1 LINPALAGLAVPIET
16 LTPDPENARIH
27 DDRNIALIM
36 ESLTRYGQ
44 QTPLVVRG
52 GVVLKGNATL
62 EAAKRLGWREIAA
75 IPFHQK
81 TGVRGYK
88 LVDNR
93 AAELAAWGPILGG
106 ELQKLMDDGEDMGA
120 LGWNKDEL
128 EPYFREEAEAKDV
141 IPKVPKVAVT
151 KLGDV
156 IKLGRHI
163 LFCGDSTDPDTMV
176 RLAPYGPAA
185 LIFTSPPYWVGMP
198 YEYQENVKEIDEF
211 IFHAAMIIVDMTRKD
226 NGRIIINTGTGNGR
240 QFSGEVETL
249 LLIDRWANALRGYG
263 WLLRHLRMW
272 VKSGGLPAIIPPRND
287 FIDQHSEFI
296 GTFYHPDG
304 KQRGQNRVG
313 EPWVQQGF
321 IDNLPGKATQE
332 SAGEHCASFPLE
344 LPRRFIRLYTLEEE
358 TVFDPFGGA
367 GTTLIACENQ
377 GRRCVMV
384 ERDPRYCDV
393 IIERFKN
400 FTQLDT
406 AKTT

>member
-1 LINPALAGLAVPIET
+1 MTKKTGGHNGRKTSEGYPGKNPVGDRLEGERASGRGNRSAGGAVDYRRQADKTRTGKAGVVQRSGWKPEDREGQSSDLVRSGQGDHEHQEGGPVFGDESGPSGRSAPAGDVPRRPPGRTGRETPGRNGPGTRRGRSHPGGEVLINPALAGLAVPIET

-163 LFCGDSTDPDTMV
+163 LFCGVSTDPDTPV

-211 IFHAAMIIVDMTRKD
+211 
-226 NGRIIINTGTGNGR
+226 
-240 QFSGEVETL
+240 
-249 LLIDRWANALRGYG
+249 
-263 WLLRHLRMW
+263 
-272 VKSGGLPAIIPPRND
+272 
-287 FIDQHSEFI
+287 
-296 GTFYHPDG
+296 
-304 KQRGQNRVG
+304 
-313 EPWVQQGF
+313 
-321 IDNLPGKATQE
+321 
-332 SAGEHCASFPLE
+332 
-344 LPRRFIRLYTLEEE
+344 
-358 TVFDPFGGA
+358 
-367 GTTLIACENQ
+367 
-377 GRRCVMV
+377 
-384 ERDPRYCDV
+384 
-393 IIERFKN
+393 
-400 FTQLDT
+400 
-406 AKTT
+406 

>member
-1 LINPALAGLAVPIET
+1 MAGLAVPIQT

-27 DDRNIALIM
+27 DERNIALIM
-36 ESLTRYGQ
+36 ESLTKYGQ

-106 ELQKLMDDGEDMGA
+106 ELKKLMDDGEDLGA

-128 EPYFREEAEAKDV
+128 EPYFREETDARDV

-151 KLGDV
+151 KEGELIQIG
-156 IKLGRHI
+156 KHI
-163 LFCGDSTDPDTMV
+163 LFCGDSTDGDTIV
-176 RLAPYGPAA
+176 RLAPYGSAA
-185 LIFTSPPYWVGMP
+185 LTFTSPPYWVGMP
-198 YEYQENVKEIDEF
+198 YEYQRNIEEIQVFISKSVLLIASMMRSENSRV
-211 IFHAAMIIVDMTRKD
+211 
-226 NGRIIINTGTGNGR
+226 IINTGTGNAR
-240 QFSGEVETL
+240 QFNGEVETL
-249 LLIDRWANALRGYG
+249 LLIDRWTNALRSHG

-272 VKSGGLPAIIPPRND
+272 VKSGGMPAAIPPRND

-296 GTFYHPDG
+296 GTFYNPKG

-313 EPWVQQGF
+313 EPWIQQGF

-344 LPRRFIRLYTLEEE
+344 LPRRFIRLYTLEGE

-393 IIERFKN
+393 IRERWET
-400 FTQLDT
+400 FTHPDP
-406 AKTT
+406 AKTALPSA